1 MPGETVGEALDAGRA
16 LGRQGIGCILT
27 RLGEN
32 LTDISEADETAA
44 HYLDVIRGIRDAGL
58 GGQVSVKLTQLGL
71 DRSVERCHEHV
82 AALARSANAAGQML
96 WIDMESSGYVDQTIE
111 MYRRVRAASPRVGI
125 ALQAYLRRTPSDV
138 ESLLPLA
145 PAIRLV
151 KGAYLEPATLA
162 FPRKAD
168 VDRQYFQLACRLLA
182 ATRDGTAT
190 GVTVAT
196 HDRALV
202 ARLQREADTRHVPR
216 DRMEFAMLYGIQRGL
231 QQSIAR
237 DGWPLR
243 ILISYGSS
251 WFPWYVRRLA
261 ERPANLWFVV
271 KNLVG

>member
-1 MPGETVGEALDAGRA
+1 MPGETVDEALDAGRA
-16 LGRQGIGCILT
+16 LARQGIGCILT

-44 HYLDVIRGIRDAGL
+44 HYLDVIHRIHDAGL
-58 GGQVSVKLTQLGL
+58 DGQVSVKLTQLGL
-71 DRSVERCHEHV
+71 DRSVERCHEHLV
-82 AALARSANAAGQML
+82 ALVRAADAAGQTL
-96 WIDMESSGYVDQTIE
+96 WIDMESSAYVDATIE
-111 MYRRVRAASPRVGI
+111 VYRRARAVSPRVGI

-138 ESLLPLA
+138 ESLLSLG

-162 FPRKAD
+162 LPRKAD
-168 VDRQYFQLACRLLA
+168 VDLQYFQLACRLLDA
-182 ATRDGTAT
+182 ATDGAAT

-196 HDRALV
+196 HDRSLV
-202 ARLQREADTRHVPR
+202 ARLQHEARTRHVPR
-216 DRMEFAMLYGIQRGL
+216 ERMEFAMLYGIQRGL

-251 WFPWYVRRLA
+251 WFPWFMRRLA

-271 KNLVG
+271 KNVVG